1 MNDISEAFVSSLGL
15 ILFLD
20 TELLEII
27 LLSFKITFYA
37 VLISSVLGIPLGAF
51 LASTKF
57 KFRNTI
63 VSILFGMMGLPP
75 VVVGLF
81 VYLVF
86 SRSGSLGWMGL
97 LYSPTVMIVAQ
108 VILILPIICCL
119 TFQII
124 ESLHAR
130 YDEFFRSYRITKFK
144 SVIAYI
150 VDSRFELTTV
160 ILAGIGRSIS
170 EVVAIIIVGGNIDHI
185 TRVMTT
191 AIALETSKGNLDLAL
206 GLGMILLATAVLLNG
221 FILFLRGK
229 YLRVP
234 GGTI

>member
-1 MNDISEAFVSSLGL
+1 MAGAHMEDHTQNCQKYMHMNI
-15 ILFLD
+15 
-20 TELLEII
+20 
-27 LLSFKITFYA
+27 
-37 VLISSVLGIPLGAF
+37 
-51 LASTKF
+51 
-57 KFRNTI
+57 FR
-63 VSILFGMMGLPP
+63 
-75 VVVGLF
+75 F

-170 EVVAIIIVGGNIDHI
+170 EVGAIIIVGGNIDHI

-229 YLRVP
+229 YLKVP
-234 GGTI
+234 GGAI